1 MDSSDDCFTQDVEA
15 AYDDPAEVGAAGDAE
30 SEDPEEGFHGD
41 GERQDTDGN
50 VVGSTSKVGAEDT
63 AETGNGSSAD
73 SALKRY
79 DNVSDLFEDVA
90 QETKMI
96 LIQLAQSFRES
107 EEYEGACVSELEK
120 LASEAVDLEKMVS
133 QQKDLLRH
141 RLAMIGRRL
150 EQGEEQD

>member
-1 MDSSDDCFTQDVEA
+1 MDSSDDCFTQDVGIAINGRISPFDESSLAEKGPKTVANTRKRKMDEEGFVTPATPDIPKSSLKYGLPSHKLYEA

-79 DNVSDLFEDVA
+79 DNVSDLFE
-90 QETKMI
+90 
-96 LIQLAQSFRES
+96 
-107 EEYEGACVSELEK
+107 GA
-120 LASEAVDLEKMVS
+120 
-133 QQKDLLRH
+133 
-141 RLAMIGRRL
+141 
-150 EQGEEQD
+150 